1 MLQILE
7 LRNNKLTTPVGLKN
21 MPNLTELYLVNIHP
35 NNDFYNEF
43 CIGGKLVNFY

>member
-21 MPNLTELYLVNIHP
+21 MPNLTELYLVNSQIT
-35 NNDFYNEF
+35 FIIYFVYRRE
-43 CIGGKLVNFY
+43 IS